1 MKARWAGI
9 EGRSEANTRLYAFC
23 GVIAPIFFGIMVFME
38 QSIVPGYDWVT
49 QHVSDLGL
57 SSLYGSYA
65 ILQDANFVIF
75 GVLIVAF
82 AFGRLRDSQV
92 GSRGVTLSLTL
103 TGTGSVLAG
112 VFQGDPNSSTLI
124 AHGIA
129 SLLLFV
135 SLTLCQFLVFA
146 RTRQLKSEER
156 GSWGRLGIYSLASGV
171 VTLVLFPQPSDYPSI
186 LGVVQRVSIAVPW
199 LWLEVIALSLFRLKE
214 T

>member
-1 MKARWAGI
+1 M
-9 EGRSEANTRLYAFC
+9 
-23 GVIAPIFFGIMVFME
+23 
-38 QSIVPGYDWVT
+38 
-49 QHVSDLGL
+49 
-57 SSLYGSYA
+57 
-65 ILQDANFVIF
+65 
-75 GVLIVAF
+75 
-82 AFGRLRDSQV
+82 
-92 GSRGVTLSLTL
+92 
-103 TGTGSVLAG
+103 AG